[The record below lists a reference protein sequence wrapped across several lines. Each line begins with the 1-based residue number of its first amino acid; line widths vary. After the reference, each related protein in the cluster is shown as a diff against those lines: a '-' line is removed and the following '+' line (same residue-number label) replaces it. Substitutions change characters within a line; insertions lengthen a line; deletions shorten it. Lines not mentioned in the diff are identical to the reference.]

1 MDTQQYNT
9 NYLYR
14 TPLHFKSETFD
25 FIWLLNFICFCCL
38 YTGCDSRLRS
48 HAAAADTGREVA
60 WVAASAHRAL
70 QVAELRARAGLVA
83 DGGVVLRA
91 EAGRH
96 AGLRGHAHH
105 ALHLLAVPPPLL
117 LGQPA
122 QCHDIPRSEAVW
134 AGAGATCRAPSCYC
148 CCTGRGGRAPGG
160 RTACAR
166 AWSSP
171 RRGRGRGPAAR
182 RGARA
187 AAAGTGTWRQTGTR
201 AALRR
206 RHQAPGTGG
215 AVINYWVSC
224 TRTSHTLI
232 FCVAQCNM

>member
-1 MDTQQYNT
+1 MLPPLTQGARSPGSRPAHT
-9 NYLYR
+9 AHSR
-14 TPLHFKSETFD
+14 
-25 FIWLLNFICFCCL
+25 LLNCAPAPAWSQTGAWCCGQRQAGTL
-38 YTGCDSRLRS
+38 GSVATPTTHSTCLQYRRLFFL
-48 HAAAADTGREVA
+48 DN
-60 WVAASAHRAL
+60 
-70 QVAELRARAGLVA
+70 
-83 DGGVVLRA
+83 
-91 EAGRH
+91 
-96 AGLRGHAHH
+96 
-105 ALHLLAVPPPLL
+105 LHSVM
-117 LGQPA
+117 
-122 QCHDIPRSEAVW
+122 IPRSEAVW

-206 RHQAPGTGG
+206 RHQAPG
-215 AVINYWVSC
+215 WHRWC
-224 TRTSHTLI
+224 
-232 FCVAQCNM
+232 CD